1 MKGTAHPA
9 EHIDAHNTADK
20 AAHWIEAEFLRQ
32 AAVCG
37 KLDETSGHMDDTSEH
52 SLSREA
58 RTDFNAIFP
67 QRLQALIEQSG
78 ESLRAIS
85 MAMGISKT
93 QLIRLKD
100 GRSQP
105 LGATIL
111 ALARY
116 FEVEPGYFYGPLPTP
131 EEIDLLSG

>member
-1 MKGTAHPA
+1 
-9 EHIDAHNTADK
+9 
-20 AAHWIEAEFLRQ
+20 
-32 AAVCG
+32 
-37 KLDETSGHMDDTSEH
+37 MDDTSGH
-52 SLSREA
+52 SLSCEA

-85 MAMGISKT
+85 VAMGISKT